1 MLVSKNAK
9 IWVTLNANA
18 NICVTP
24 NANPQHKQVEYRS
37 RWVPNAKFSLS
48 KGGINLKCLM
58 VTCGVP
64 QGSVLGPLFFIL
76 YVNDMQ
82 AAVRE
87 SKIQLYADDTVIYAE
102 GENHEAAAWSLQPSR
117 NQFSK
122 WCKANK
128 LSLNAA

>member
-1 MLVSKNAK
+1 MADGVLLEAQ
-9 IWVTLNANA
+9 A
-18 NICVTP
+18 
-24 NANPQHKQVEYRS
+24 
-37 RWVPNAKFSLS
+37 
-48 KGGINLKCLM
+48 

-82 AAVRE
+82 AAVRG
-87 SKIQLYADDTVIYAE
+87 SKIQLYADDTVIYAG
-102 GENHEAAAWSLQPSR
+102 GENHEAAARSLQLSL